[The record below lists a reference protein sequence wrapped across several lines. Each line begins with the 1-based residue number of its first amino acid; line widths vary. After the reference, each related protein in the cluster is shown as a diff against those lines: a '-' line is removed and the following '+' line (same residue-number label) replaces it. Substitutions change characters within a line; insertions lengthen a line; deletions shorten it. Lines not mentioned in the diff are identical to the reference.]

1 MRSLFL
7 CVYVIIAWM
16 NQSSDFGYK
25 NIAEAAA
32 TSTFHFTNDVKLFS
46 LLRLAFSAQLIY
58 FMWPMQMCT
67 LIHWF
72 MSFLKKEKEER
83 RGSKLRE
90 VC

>member
-1 MRSLFL
+1 
-7 CVYVIIAWM
+7 M
-16 NQSSDFGYK
+16 NESVEWLYK

-46 LLRLAFSAQLIY
+46 LLRLAFSPQLIY

-67 LIHWF
+67 LNHVF
-72 MSFLKKEKEER
+72 PQESVKKEKEEK

-90 VC
+90 VCC

>member
-1 MRSLFL
+1 
-7 CVYVIIAWM
+7 M

-25 NIAEAAA
+25 NTAEAAA

-67 LIHWF
+67 LNHVF
-72 MSFLKKEKEER
+72 PQESVKKEKEER
-83 RGSKLRE
+83 RGSKLRK
-90 VC
+90 VCC